1 MDETTQDIFHETQW
15 LIKAHWWLSAIIA
28 IVPIIGWWAFVQQ
41 IVLHRQF
48 GNHPGPDWMVWF
60 FWALAGLVIPFLLFT
75 VRMTVRVT
83 GQGLRV
89 TYFPLF
95 ARTIPFA
102 AIKSCEAVT
111 YRPFDYGGWGIRCSA
126 RLGMVYSVGG
136 NQGVRL
142 ELAGG
147 KFLLVGSLRASELA
161 NTLRA
166 YVRRS

>member
-1 MDETTQDIFHETQW
+1 
-15 LIKAHWWLSAIIA
+15 
-28 IVPIIGWWAFVQQ
+28 
-41 IVLHRQF
+41 
-48 GNHPGPDWMVWF
+48 MVWLM
-60 FWALAGLVIPFLLFT
+60 WALAGVAIPVLLFR

-95 ARTIPFA
+95 ARTIRFD

-111 YRPFDYGGWGIRCSA
+111 YRPGADYGGWGIRWSA

-166 YVRRS
+166 YLRRS